1 MPTAKPKTPRQR
13 HKTGVTKG
21 TAKSPKKRT
30 PYKPTKTSLSL
41 PFYNRFGGLST
52 LGWVLAILLGVSI
65 YSQSQ
70 TNKALKQEIA
80 DLNRRQQLVFGALQD
95 LQNQQRL
102 NKISL
107 SDTADNENLDNADT
121 ADEVVRPIVVD
132 RPYVFGKKD
141 STPADDEIADS
152 DSPNP

>member
-1 MPTAKPKTPRQR
+1 MPTAKPKTPRPRQR
-13 HKTGVTKG
+13 PKQTQIGTTKD

-30 PYKPTKTSLSL
+30 PYKPTKTSLS
-41 PFYNRFGGLST
+41 FGGLAT
-52 LGWVLAILLGVSI
+52 LGWVLAILLGVGV

-70 TNKALKQEIA
+70 INKALKQEIA
-80 DLNRRQQLVFGALQD
+80 DLNRRQQLAFGALQD

-152 DSPNP
+152 DSPDP